1 LANSRKISRIDSPPG
16 ERRTDASRLELLR
29 RLFNRLNREL
39 FRDALPAP
47 KLRLSRR
54 MKSSAGSVQY
64 GSAHRILTISIPY
77 HDHFGWDEELVSTMK
92 HEMLHLHLER
102 TRGIRGHGKVFSDMC
117 KALGTERYCKAR
129 THAGPTH
136 LYRCPMC
143 KTEYTYR
150 KKVRLYCGSCHPAA
164 GFRRTRL
171 RLVRTTTPR
180 PAAAVTA
187 PERPREIPALA
198 ERTGRQLPLP
208 GFEDVQLQRT
218 AARHR
223 KKPRRDLPR
232 SDTKDGRRP
241 DPLNAPIPG

>member
-1 LANSRKISRIDSPPG
+1 TTRIDSLSVENG
-16 ERRTDASRLELLR
+16 TDASRLDLVR

-39 FRDALPAP
+39 FGASLPAP

-64 GSAHRILTISIPY
+64 GSAHRTLTISIPY
-77 HDHFGWDEELVSTMK
+77 HDHFGWDEEIVSTMK

-129 THAGPTH
+129 PYAGPTYV
-136 LYRCPMC
+136 YRCPMC
-143 KTEYTYR
+143 ETEHTYR

-171 RLVRTTTPR
+171 RLVRTTTPL

-187 PERPREIPALA
+187 AERPREIPALA

-208 GFEDVQLQRT
+208 GFEDVLPERT
-218 AARHR
+218 ATRHR
-223 KKPRRDLPR
+223 KRTPTGSSPR
-232 SDTKDGRRP
+232 
-241 DPLNAPIPG
+241 